1 MKRKIKRN
9 DSGPAQVSKMLITDS
24 KTVAAASPS
33 QIFRWKFVKHKFA
46 VASLILLGAMY
57 LMAGFAEFFAPYDP
71 YSIKSELVLAPAQK
85 LHFTDSSGSFSP
97 RPFVYKL
104 QKSIDIE
111 SGRIIYSE
119 DLSKPMP
126 LELFVHGD
134 PYKFLGL
141 IHSDIHLFGVA
152 GGEVYSPLGKDQL
165 GRDLFSRIVF
175 GARISLTL
183 GFIGVLAGF
192 FAGLILG
199 GIAGLRG
206 GWFDFILI
214 RITEVLTS
222 IPTLPIWL
230 ALAVALPQNWT
241 VLQTF
246 VAITLIL
253 ALFDVISGASR
264 TIRGKFMALKEEGYV
279 QAAKLDS
286 AGTGRIIRRYLF
298 PNFFSHQIAE
308 LTLAIPSMILAETT
322 LSFLGLGLQPPAI
335 SWGVLLQDCRAV
347 RVLDTAPWLFI
358 PALFVVVTILAFN
371 FIGDGLR
378 DAADPYSRV

>member
-1 MKRKIKRN
+1 MTELLLSATTEPPPPGRTKQP
-9 DSGPAQVSKMLITDS
+9 GTL
-24 KTVAAASPS
+24 AAASPS
-33 QIFRWKFVKHKFA
+33 QIFRWKFARHRLA
-46 VASLILLGAMY
+46 VVSLVVLGLMY
-57 LMAGFAEFFAPYDP
+57 LMAAFAEFVAPYDP
-71 YSIKSELVLAPAQK
+71 LAIQGSLVLAPPQAV
-85 LHFTDSSGSFSP
+85 HFVDSSGSFHP
-97 RPFVYKL
+97 QPFVYQLTKTV
-104 QKSIDIE
+104 DVE
-111 SGRIIYSE
+111 SGRITYYE
-119 DLSKPMP
+119 DVTKPMS
-126 LELFVHGD
+126 LQLFVQGD
-134 PYKFLGL
+134 PYTFLWVF
-141 IHSDIHLFGVA
+141 HSDVHMFGVP
-152 GGEVYSPLGKDQL
+152 GGQVYSPLGKDQL

-183 GFIGVLAGF
+183 GFVGVFVGF
-192 FAGLILG
+192 FSGIILG

-241 VLQTF
+241 VMQTYIA
-246 VAITLIL
+246 VTMIL
-253 ALFDVISGASR
+253 ALFGVLSGASR
-264 TIRGKFMALKEEGYV
+264 TVRGKFMALKEEGYV
-279 QAAKLDS
+279 QAAELDG

-308 LTLAIPSMILAETT
+308 LTLAIPAMILAETA

-358 PALFVVVTILAFN
+358 PAVFVVVTVLTFN

-378 DAADPYSRV
+378 DAADPYSRA

>member
-1 MKRKIKRN
+1 MTELITRA
-9 DSGPAQVSKMLITDS
+9 DSGPAPSSKPRAKEPTNI
-24 KTVAAASPS
+24 AAASPG
-33 QIFRWKFVKHKFA
+33 QIFRWKFVKHRLA
-46 VASLILLGAMY
+46 VASLVVLGAMY
-57 LMAGFAEFFAPYDP
+57 LMAAFAEFVAPYDP
-71 YSIKSELVLAPAQK
+71 YSIQSTLVLAPPQPV
-85 LHFTDSSGSFSP
+85 HFVDSSGSFHP
-97 RPFVYKL
+97 QPFVYQLTKT
-104 QKSIDIE
+104 IDIN
-111 SGRIIYSE
+111 SGRITYYE
-119 DLSKPMP
+119 DISKPMP
-126 LELFVHGD
+126 LQLFVHGD
-134 PYKFLGL
+134 PYTFLGF
-141 IHSDIHLFGVA
+141 IHSDVHLFGVPD
-152 GGEVYSPLGKDQL
+152 GQVYSPLGKDQL

-183 GFIGVLAGF
+183 GFVGVFVGF
-192 FAGLILG
+192 LSGLILG

-230 ALAVALPQNWT
+230 ALAVALPQDWT
-241 VLQTF
+241 VMQTY
-246 VAITLIL
+246 VAVTLIL
-253 ALFDVISGASR
+253 ALFGVISGASR

-279 QAAKLDS
+279 QAAELDG

-308 LTLAIPSMILAETT
+308 LTLAIPAMILAETA

-358 PALFVVVTILAFN
+358 PAAFVVVTVLAFN